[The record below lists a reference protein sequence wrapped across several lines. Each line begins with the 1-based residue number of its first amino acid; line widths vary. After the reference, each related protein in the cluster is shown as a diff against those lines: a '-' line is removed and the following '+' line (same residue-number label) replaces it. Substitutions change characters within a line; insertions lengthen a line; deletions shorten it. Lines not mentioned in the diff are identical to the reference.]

1 MIRRPPRSTRT
12 ATLFPYTTLFR
23 SIQAKQGDVARR
35 RGGGNAERRCIARR
49 CAGKIRRARRFDLT
63 VYPSEQINL
72 ISGLKDWLNRARFT
86 GRSESTDGPRM
97 RSGQARVQRGKK
109 LRARKCLLRTRF
121 TDPGGGYCN
130 VRLIGNCRFHLRR
143 KGRVDKLPPPCNV
156 DSSETQ

>member
-1 MIRRPPRSTRT
+1 MRISDWSSDVCSSD
-12 ATLFPYTTLFR
+12 L
-23 SIQAKQGDVARR
+23 IQAKQGDVARR

-97 RSGQARVQRGKK
+97 RRD
-109 LRARKCLLRTRF
+109 RKSTRL
-121 TDPGGGYCN
+121 N
-130 VRLIGNCRFHLRR
+130 
-143 KGRVDKLPPPCNV
+143 
-156 DSSETQ
+156 SSH

>member
-12 ATLFPYTTLFR
+12 DTLLPYTPLFR
-23 SIQAKQGDVARR
+23 S
-35 RGGGNAERRCIARR
+35 
-49 CAGKIRRARRFDLT
+49 
-63 VYPSEQINL
+63 VYPSEQINR

-109 LRARKCLLRTRF
+109 LRARQCLLRTRF

-130 VRLIGNCRFHLRR
+130 VRIIGNGRFHLRR
-143 KGRVDKLPPPCNV
+143 KGRVAKLRNPCTV
-156 DSSETQ
+156 DIRSARP

>member
-1 MIRRPPRSTRT
+1 MRISDWSSDVCSSDLTDRQPNDLPPR
-12 ATLFPYTTLFR
+12 
-23 SIQAKQGDVARR
+23 IQAKQGDVARR

-109 LRARKCLLRTRF
+109 LHARQGLLRTRF
-121 TDPGGGYCN
+121 TDPGARSFT
-130 VRLIGNCRFHLRR
+130 VRIIGNCR
-143 KGRVDKLPPPCNV
+143 LPLSPKKHRTTP
-156 DSSETQ
+156 

>member
-1 MIRRPPRSTRT
+1 MRISDW
-12 ATLFPYTTLFR
+12 
-23 SIQAKQGDVARR
+23 SSDV
-35 RGGGNAERRCIARR
+35 CSS
-49 CAGKIRRARRFDLT
+49 DLLT

-109 LRARKCLLRTRF
+109 LRARQCLLRTRF

-130 VRLIGNCRFHLRR
+130 VRIIGNCRFHLRR
-143 KGRVDKLPPPCNV
+143 KGRVAKLPPPCNF
-156 DSSETQ
+156 DLRRARQSGPPEGGW

>member
-1 MIRRPPRSTRT
+1 MRISDWSSDVCSSD
-12 ATLFPYTTLFR
+12 L
-23 SIQAKQGDVARR
+23 IQAKQGDVARR

-109 LRARKCLLRTRF
+109 LRARQCLLRTRF
-121 TDPGGGYCN
+121 TDPDRKST
-130 VRLIGNCRFHLRR
+130 RLN
-143 KGRVDKLPPPCNV
+143 
-156 DSSETQ
+156 SSP